1 MEPGESK
8 TPAKPF
14 TLKARVASFR
24 YAFAGGRVMLAS
36 QHNAWIHSVATI
48 AVLTLALVVGVTRLE
63 WALLGLAIGLVWA
76 MEALNTALELLADEV
91 APHFR
96 PGIGRAKDVAA
107 FAVLVAAL
115 AAVAV
120 GCLVFVPYLSG

>member
-1 MEPGESK
+1 MEPGAAK
-8 TPAKPF
+8 TPVKPF
-14 TLKARVASFR
+14 SLKARLASFL

-36 QHNAWIHSVATI
+36 QHNAWIHAAATI
-48 AVLTLALVVGVTRLE
+48 AVIVLALVVGVTRLE
-63 WALLGLAIGLVWA
+63 WALLALEVGLVWA

-91 APHFR
+91 APQFR

-107 FAVLVAAL
+107 FAVLVATL

-120 GCLVFVPYLSG
+120 GCLVFVPYLAG

>member
-1 MEPGESK
+1 MEPGDSK

-14 TLKARVASFR
+14 SLKARLASFR
-24 YAFAGGRVMLAS
+24 YAFAGGRVMLSS

-48 AVLTLALVVGVTRLE
+48 AVLTLSLVVGVTRLE

-91 APHFR
+91 APHLR

>member
-1 MEPGESK
+1 MEPGAPE

-14 TLKARVASFR
+14 SLKARLSSFR
-24 YAFAGGRVMLAS
+24 YAFAGARVMLARE
-36 QHNAWIHSVATI
+36 HNAWIHAAATI
-48 AVLTLALVVGVTRLE
+48 AVAALALFFGVTRLE
-63 WALLGLAIGLVWA
+63 WALLGLAVGLVWA

-91 APHFR
+91 APQFR

-120 GCLVFVPYLSG
+120 GCLVFFPYLAG